1 MTMLFERLRLQAHL
15 TGLRERVGSAADQ
28 VLLDVLERYWATTEE
43 MVPREPAHDDS
54 E

>member
-15 TGLRERVGSAADQ
+15 MGLRERMGPEADSI
-28 VLLDVLERYWATTEE
+28 VLDVLERYWATTEE